1 MKRAEKMYFL
11 WARVNSPLELEED
24 ILSVIAEYVLVR
36 HKVMSYWLT
45 QTAATK
51 MRVESVPLT
60 NWD

>member
-1 MKRAEKMYFL
+1 MYFL